1 MEPVGPARART
12 EPVAPA
18 QAPTLVRGLS
28 LLDAVLLL
36 VGGVVGSG
44 IFLTSGQ
51 IAEQVRLPSLF
62 LLVWVIGGVVSL
74 LATFA
79 FAELASMYPDAG
91 GQYVYL
97 REAYGDFPAFLYG
110 WMIFSVAQTGSIAA
124 LAVGFAEY
132 VGAVIPLDPHR
143 ALLTLGSWS
152 LTRGH
157 LVALA
162 AIALMTWVNI
172 VGVRRGATVQNLATW
187 LKFAAIGVFV
197 GLGFLLGNGSWSHWH
212 SAAPALSPGSMLPAA
227 GVALVAVFW
236 AYDGWVYVTWVAGEV
251 KDAQR
256 TLPRAMMLGLACV
269 AAIYI
274 SMNMAYLYALPIG
287 RIAGQTTIA
296 QAAGEA
302 LFSPRAGRWL
312 SIAVAISCF
321 GAMSSA
327 ILCSARVYFAMAQ
340 DGVFFRSMARI
351 HPRYRTPAYS
361 LFFQALWS
369 SVLALS
375 GRYDQLYTYVIFMMV
390 LSYLATVAGLFV
402 LRRKSPDLPR
412 SYRCTGYPWV
422 PAVYLVIA
430 GAWAVNTLFERPRE
444 ALAGLLI
451 VLIGA
456 PGYFYW
462 KRGSGISARS

>member
-1 MEPVGPARART
+1 MDPAGASAQAIEPVTG
-12 EPVAPA
+12 E
-18 QAPTLVRGLS
+18 PTLVRGLS

-51 IAEQVRLPSLF
+51 IAEQVRRPSLF
-62 LLVWVIGGVVSL
+62 VLVWVIGGVVSL

-97 REAYGDFPAFLYG
+97 REAYGEFPAFLYG

-132 VGAVIPLDPHR
+132 MGAFTPLDPHR
-143 ALLTLGSWS
+143 ALLHVGNWMF
-152 LTRGH
+152 TRGH
-157 LVALA
+157 LVALV
-162 AIALMTWVNI
+162 AIAVMTWVNI

-197 GLGFLLGNGSWSHWH
+197 GLGFLLGKGSWSHWH
-212 SAAPALSPGSMLPAA
+212 SAVPVAHSGSMLSAM

-251 KDAQR
+251 KEAQR

-269 AAIYI
+269 AAVYI
-274 SMNMAYLYALPIG
+274 SMNLAYLYALPMD

-312 SIAVAISCF
+312 SMAVAISCF

-327 ILCSARVYFAMAQ
+327 ILCSARVYFAMAR
-340 DGVFFRSMARI
+340 DGVFFRTMARV
-351 HPRYRTPAYS
+351 HPKYRTPAYS

-390 LSYLATVAGLFV
+390 LSYLATVTGLFI
-402 LRRKSPDLPR
+402 LRRKSPEIPR
-412 SYRCTGYPWV
+412 SYRCTGYPWL
-422 PAVYLVIA
+422 PAIYLIIA
-430 GAWAVNTLFERPRE
+430 GAWAINTLFERPKE
-444 ALAGLLI
+444 AFAGLLI

-456 PGYFYW
+456 PGYMYW
-462 KRGSGISARS
+462 KRTAANSARS

>member
-1 MEPVGPARART
+1 MDPVAAAPTRIEPATPARG
-12 EPVAPA
+12 
-18 QAPTLVRGLS
+18 PTLLRGLS

-51 IAEQVRLPSLF
+51 IADQVRYPSLF
-62 LLVWVIGGVVSL
+62 ILVWVIGGAVSL
-74 LATFA
+74 FATFA

-97 REAYGDFPAFLYG
+97 REAYGEFPAFLYG

-132 VGAVIPLDPHR
+132 MGAFTPLDPHR
-143 ALLTLGSWS
+143 TIFNVGSWIF
-152 LTRGH
+152 TRGH

-162 AIALMTWVNI
+162 AIAVMTWVNI

-212 SAAPALSPGSMLPAA
+212 PAVVVPPSASMLSAL

-251 KDAQR
+251 KEAQR

-274 SMNMAYLYALPIG
+274 SMNLAYLYALPMD

-302 LFSPRAGRWL
+302 LFSPRIGRWL
-312 SIAVAISCF
+312 SMAVAISCF

-327 ILCSARVYFAMAQ
+327 ILCSARVYFAMAR
-340 DGVFFRSMARI
+340 DGVFFRSMARV
-351 HPRYRTPAYS
+351 HPKYRTPAYA

-412 SYRCTGYPWV
+412 SYRCTGYPWL
-422 PAVYLVIA
+422 PAIYLVIA
-430 GAWAVNTLFERPRE
+430 GAWAINTLFARPKE
-444 ALAGLLI
+444 AFAGLLI

-456 PGYFYW
+456 PGFLYW
-462 KRGSGISARS
+462 KRTSARSAQT

>member
-1 MEPVGPARART
+1 MDPLAAAPTRIEPATPARG
-12 EPVAPA
+12 
-18 QAPTLVRGLS
+18 PTLLRGLS

-51 IAEQVRLPSLF
+51 IADQVRYPSLF
-62 LLVWVIGGVVSL
+62 ILVWVIGGAVSL
-74 LATFA
+74 FATFA

-97 REAYGDFPAFLYG
+97 REAYGEFPAFLYG

-132 VGAVIPLDPHR
+132 MGAFTPLDPHR
-143 ALLTLGSWS
+143 AIFHVGSWIFS
-152 LTRGH
+152 RGH

-162 AIALMTWVNI
+162 AIAVMTWVNI

-212 SAAPALSPGSMLPAA
+212 PAVVVPPSGSMLSAL

-251 KDAQR
+251 KEAQR

-274 SMNMAYLYALPIG
+274 SMNLAYLYALPMD

-302 LFSPRAGRWL
+302 LFSPRIGRWL
-312 SIAVAISCF
+312 SMAVAISCF

-327 ILCSARVYFAMAQ
+327 ILCSARVYFAMAR
-340 DGVFFRSMARI
+340 DGVFFRSMARV
-351 HPRYRTPAYS
+351 HPKYRTPAYA
-361 LFFQALWS
+361 LFFQALWA

-402 LRRKSPDLPR
+402 LRRKAPDLPR
-412 SYRCTGYPWV
+412 SYRCTGYPWL
-422 PAVYLVIA
+422 PAIYLVIA
-430 GAWAVNTLFERPRE
+430 GAWAINTLFERPKE
-444 ALAGLLI
+444 AFAGLLI

-456 PGYFYW
+456 PGFLYW
-462 KRGSGISARS
+462 KRTSARSAQT